1 MMGNVVNLFLKPGRK
16 QPMLPVADVIAIE
29 GEGLKGDA
37 SFGRSMRQILM
48 VESEVLD
55 RYALLPGSVRE
66 NITTRGVRLRELSAG
81 TRLRLGE
88 ALLEVIGDCTPCSFL
103 DSLRPGLQERINGER
118 GVLARVI
125 TNGTIRVGDSIT
137 LVD

>member
-1 MMGNVVNLFLKPGRK
+1 VT
-16 QPMLPVADVIAIE
+16 D
-29 GEGLKGDA
+29 
-37 SFGRSMRQILM
+37 S
-48 VESEVLD
+48 
-55 RYALLPGSVRE
+55 ALSLIWDS
-66 NITTRGVRLRELSAG
+66 